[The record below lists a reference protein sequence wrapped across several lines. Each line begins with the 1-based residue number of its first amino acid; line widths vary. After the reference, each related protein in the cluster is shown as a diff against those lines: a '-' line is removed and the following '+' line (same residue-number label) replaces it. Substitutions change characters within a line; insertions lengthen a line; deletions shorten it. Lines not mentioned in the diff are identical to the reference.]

1 MPTKWNRGVR
11 ETGQLKIYNK
21 AGGWSA
27 AVDAAIGSFNNLG
40 LGVQLVTERDET
52 AANVVVVVAN
62 SAAENYPHGT
72 YLATIPPNKFK
83 PEELHGF
90 AWTRASSTRSNR
102 PVEIDFAVVFLP
114 GRVANPTPKQ
124 KEVIVVHELI
134 HASGLNGGLPNGS
147 DAPNKDHDSEGI
159 MYPQMAVAGD
169 GLIEYL
175 HEKDTSPMSPIRV
188 GVKTRC
194 AMRMLW
200 SDADCKSN

>member
-21 AGGWSA
+21 ASGWSA

-40 LGVQLVTERDET
+40 LGVRLVTVREEP
-52 AANVVVVVAN
+52 AADVVVVLANGQDSYRGRYVA
-62 SAAENYPHGT
+62 
-72 YLATIPPNKFK
+72 ATDPRKFD
-83 PEELHGF
+83 PEKLHGM

-114 GRVANPTPKQ
+114 GRVTNPTPKQ

-134 HASGLNGGLPNGS
+134 HASGLNGGMPNGD

-159 MYPQMAVAGD
+159 MYPQMAVAGN

-175 HEKDTSPMSPIRV
+175 HEKDTPPMSPIRV

-194 AMRMLW
+194 TMQMLW
-200 SDADCKSN
+200 TNADCQHN